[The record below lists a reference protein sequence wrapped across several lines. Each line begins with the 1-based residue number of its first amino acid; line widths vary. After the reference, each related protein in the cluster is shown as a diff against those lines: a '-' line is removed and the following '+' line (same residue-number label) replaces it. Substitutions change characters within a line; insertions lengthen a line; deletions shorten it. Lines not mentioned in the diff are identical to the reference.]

1 MHDSRPV
8 LSVRDA
14 VVNYGRGNVV
24 EGVSLDVFPGEIFG
38 LIGLNGIGK
47 TSIIKAISDLRPLSG
62 GSVSILGHTPDSG
75 RARQAMAYLPERFD
89 PPWFLNGLEFLA
101 FSASLYGKRFART
114 AIDAA
119 ADALALD
126 REALSRRVQ
135 TYSKGMRQKLG
146 LMAAILTE
154 CPLLVL
160 DEPMS
165 GLDPMARAHVKN
177 MLIARRMAGGCVFFS
192 SHILA
197 DMSEMCDRVAILH
210 DRKIVYC
217 GTPAGLV
224 AQAGTPSLETAFL
237 SVIGAERKAA

>member
-1 MHDSRPV
+1 MHDSSPV

-14 VVNYGRGNVV
+14 VVNYGRGNIV

-62 GSVSILGHTPDSG
+62 GSVLILGHSPGSG

-101 FSASLYGKRFART
+101 FSASLYGKKFSRA
-114 AIDAA
+114 AIDSAA
-119 ADALALD
+119 GALALD
-126 REALSRRVQ
+126 REALPRRVQ

-146 LMAAILTE
+146 LMAAILLE

-177 MLIARRMAGGCVFFS
+177 MLIARRAAGGCVFFS

-217 GTPAGLV
+217 GTPAGLAAREG
-224 AQAGTPSLETAFL
+224 AQSLETAFL
-237 SVIGAERKAA
+237 SAIGAERVAA